1 MNDGAGGFKRDAA
14 HADNEKTMDS
24 AASTKRRIATNEN
37 IIALAESNVLFFSLH
52 ETIKRALHAFEC
64 AEMLQTTCDFIEG
77 HLPVQGAMFTFT
89 GPDTQL
95 LQRAATKIGRHSDR
109 DPALASLRGGGSW
122 RRIGG
127 RDYFEICGRSRP
139 LGYFSAV
146 DATSDE
152 DLQRHARLMLEFI
165 ATQLGMLCENAMLVE
180 KMHELSRRD
189 PLTGLMNR
197 RALEESVR
205 AIILQ
210 QAPATLYMI
219 DIDDFKAFSD
229 SFGNAAGDE
238 ILRAVALSLSTG
250 VRTCDIA
257 ARYGGAELVI
267 VLRDVELSEAR
278 AAGESV
284 RKRIEHLDWQELG
297 LDRPIT
303 VSVGASPRLTG
314 DAEVGDWIRRADEAL
329 SLAKEAGRNRV
340 VIWTPMATGT
350 AHTEW
355 VLRDQ
360 AQLSSEHTGA
370 ESD

>member
-1 MNDGAGGFKRDAA
+1 MTDGAEGFKRDEGR
-14 HADNEKTMDS
+14 ADNERTMETG
-24 AASTKRRIATNEN
+24 ASTKKRPATNEN

-52 ETIKRALHAFEC
+52 ETIKRALHAFESV
-64 AEMLQTTCDFIEG
+64 EMLQTVCDFVEG
-77 HLPVQGAMFTFT
+77 HLPVQRTMFTFT
-89 GPDTQL
+89 GPETQL
-95 LQRAATKIGRHSDR
+95 LQRAAAKIGRHSDR
-109 DPALASLRGGGSW
+109 DPALASLRGGGTW
-122 RRIGG
+122 RHIGE
-127 RDYFEICGRSRP
+127 RSYFEICGRSRP
-139 LGYFSAV
+139 LGYVSVV
-146 DATSDE
+146 DATTDE

-165 ATQLGMLCENAMLVE
+165 ATQLGMLCENAVLVE

-219 DIDDFKAFSD
+219 DIDHFKAMND
-229 SFGNAAGDE
+229 SFGHAAGDE
-238 ILRAVALSLSTG
+238 VLRAVALSLSTG
-250 VRTCDIA
+250 VRACDIA
-257 ARYGGAELVI
+257 ARYGGEELVV
-267 VLRDVELSEAR
+267 VLRDVDLGEAR

-314 DAEVGDWIRRADEAL
+314 DAEVGDWVRRADEAL

-340 VIWTPMATGT
+340 VVWTPTATGV

-355 VLRDQ
+355 VLRDRLERS
-360 AQLSSEHTGA
+360 AERTGA